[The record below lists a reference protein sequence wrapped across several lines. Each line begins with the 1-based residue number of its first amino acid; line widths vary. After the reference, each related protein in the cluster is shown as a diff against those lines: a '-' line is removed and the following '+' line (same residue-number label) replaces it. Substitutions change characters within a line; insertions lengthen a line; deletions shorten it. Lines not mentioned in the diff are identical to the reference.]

1 LTIRAVIFDLDG
13 TLVEF
18 KLDYRTERA
27 ELIRLLTDRGI
38 PTSILSTS
46 EGIFGTL
53 KRVKTYMRNT
63 GKKAK
68 EIDRVRETVLSLADG
83 YELQAARETDLVPGA
98 LEALN
103 TLRDMKLKMSLFTID
118 GERATSFVLRRFQ
131 IGHFFDAVIT
141 RDVVAAVKPDPAHL
155 KAALEALNVRPGEA
169 IVVGDST
176 LDMRCARALSV
187 LAVGVVTGIS
197 TPERL
202 MHAGASYLAS
212 SSAEIPL
219 LVQQLDKQVE
229 TFADS
234 DIDYR

>member
-1 LTIRAVIFDLDG
+1 LTVKAVIFDLDG

-18 KLDYRTERA
+18 KLDYKAEKA
-27 ELIRLLTDRGI
+27 ELIHLLTDQGI

-53 KRVKTYMRNT
+53 EKVETYMRNT
-63 GKKAK
+63 GKKVK
-68 EIDRVRETVLSLADG
+68 EINRVRETVLSLADR
-83 YELQAARETDLVPGA
+83 YELQAARETNLVPGV
-98 LEALN
+98 LGALN
-103 TLRDMKLKMSLFTID
+103 ALRDMKLKMSLFTID
-118 GERATSFVLRRFQ
+118 GERATSFVLRRFRV
-131 IGHFFDAVIT
+131 GHFFDAVIT

-155 KAALEALNVRPGEA
+155 KAALDALNVKPYEV

-202 MHAGASYLAS
+202 MDAGASYLVS

-219 LVQQLDKQVE
+219 LIQQLDKR
-229 TFADS
+229 S
-234 DIDYR
+234 

>member
-1 LTIRAVIFDLDG
+1 M
-13 TLVEF
+13 EF
-18 KLDYRTERA
+18 KLDYKAEKA
-27 ELIRLLTDRGI
+27 ELIHLLTDQGI

-53 KRVKTYMRNT
+53 EKVETYMRNT
-63 GKKAK
+63 GKKVK
-68 EIDRVRETVLSLADG
+68 EINRVRETVLSLADR
-83 YELQAARETDLVPGA
+83 YELQAARETNLVPGV
-98 LEALN
+98 LGALN
-103 TLRDMKLKMSLFTID
+103 ALRDMKLKMSLFTID
-118 GERATSFVLRRFQ
+118 GERATSFVLRRFRV
-131 IGHFFDAVIT
+131 GHFFDAVIT

-155 KAALEALNVRPGEA
+155 KAALDALNVKPYEV

-202 MHAGASYLAS
+202 MDAGASYLVS

-219 LVQQLDKQVE
+219 LIQQLDKR
-229 TFADS
+229 S
-234 DIDYR
+234 

>member
-1 LTIRAVIFDLDG
+1 MTVKAVIFDLDG

-18 KLDYRTERA
+18 KLDYNTERA
-27 ELIRLLTDRGI
+27 ELIQLLTDQGV
-38 PTSILSTS
+38 PASILSMN
-46 EGIFGTL
+46 GGMFGTL
-53 KRVKTYMRNT
+53 KKVETYMRNT

-68 EIDRVRETVLSLADG
+68 EIDRVRETVLSLADR

-103 TLRDMKLKMSLFTID
+103 ALRNMKLKMSLFTID
-118 GERATSFVLRRFQ
+118 GEKATSFVLRRFR

-155 KAALEALNVRPGEA
+155 KAALEALNVTPYEA

-197 TPERL
+197 APERL
-202 MHAGASYLAS
+202 MDAGASYLAS

-219 LVQQLDKQVE
+219 LIQQLDKRVE
-229 TFADS
+229 AFADS

>member
-1 LTIRAVIFDLDG
+1 
-13 TLVEF
+13 VEF
-18 KLDYRTERA
+18 KLDYKAEKA
-27 ELIRLLTDRGI
+27 ELIHLLTDQGI

-53 KRVKTYMRNT
+53 EKVETYMRNT
-63 GKKAK
+63 GKKVK
-68 EIDRVRETVLSLADG
+68 EINRVRETVLSLADR
-83 YELQAARETDLVPGA
+83 YELQAARETNLVPGV
-98 LEALN
+98 LGALN
-103 TLRDMKLKMSLFTID
+103 ALRDMKLKMSLFTID
-118 GERATSFVLRRFQ
+118 GERATSFVLRRFRV
-131 IGHFFDAVIT
+131 GHFFDAVIT

-155 KAALEALNVRPGEA
+155 KAALDALNVKPYEV

-202 MHAGASYLAS
+202 MDAGASYLVS

-219 LVQQLDKQVE
+219 LIQQLDKR
-229 TFADS
+229 S
-234 DIDYR
+234 

>member
-1 LTIRAVIFDLDG
+1 MTVKAVIFDLDG

-18 KLDYRTERA
+18 KLDYKAEKA
-27 ELIRLLTDRGI
+27 ELIHLLTDQGI

-53 KRVKTYMRNT
+53 EKVETYMRNT
-63 GKKAK
+63 GKKVK
-68 EIDRVRETVLSLADG
+68 EINRVRETVLSLADR
-83 YELQAARETDLVPGA
+83 YELQAARETNLVPGV
-98 LEALN
+98 LGALN
-103 TLRDMKLKMSLFTID
+103 ALRDMKLKMSLFTID
-118 GERATSFVLRRFQ
+118 GERATSFVLRRFRV
-131 IGHFFDAVIT
+131 GHFFDAVIT

-155 KAALEALNVRPGEA
+155 KAALDALNVKPYEV

-202 MHAGASYLAS
+202 MDAGASYLVS

-219 LVQQLDKQVE
+219 LIQQLDKR
-229 TFADS
+229 S
-234 DIDYR
+234 

>member
-1 LTIRAVIFDLDG
+1 MTVKAVIFDLDG

-18 KLDYRTERA
+18 KLDYKTERA
-27 ELIRLLTDRGI
+27 ELVQLLTDRGI
-38 PTSILSTS
+38 PTSLLSTS

-53 KRVKTYMRNT
+53 KTVETYMRNT

-68 EIDRVRETVLSLADG
+68 EIDRVRATVLSLADR
-83 YELQAARETDLVPGA
+83 YELQAARETNLVPGVV
-98 LEALN
+98 EALN
-103 TLRDMKLKMSLFTID
+103 TLRDMNLKMSLFTID
-118 GERATSFVLRRFQ
+118 GERATSFILRRFR
-131 IGHFFDAVIT
+131 IAHFFDAVIT
-141 RDVVAAVKPDPAHL
+141 RDVVSAVKPDSAHL
-155 KAALEALNVRPGEA
+155 KVALEALNVKPYEA

-176 LDMRCARALSV
+176 LDMRCARTLSV

-202 MHAGASYLAS
+202 MDAGASYLAS

-219 LVQQLDKQVE
+219 LVQQLDKRVE